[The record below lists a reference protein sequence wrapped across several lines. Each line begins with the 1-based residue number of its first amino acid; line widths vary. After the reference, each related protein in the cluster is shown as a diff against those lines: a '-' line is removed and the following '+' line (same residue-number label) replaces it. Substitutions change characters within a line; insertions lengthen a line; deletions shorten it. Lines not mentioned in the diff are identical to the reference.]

1 MISRRSFIAGMLAA
15 LSTPL
20 AAQDKKPAARV
31 LRLGVLDPL
40 PLSAN
45 EANMEQLRKG
55 LREAGYTEGQNIS
68 IEYRASEGRAGRYR
82 RFAAELAQMP
92 VDVLI
97 ARGTP
102 AALNAKN
109 ATKDIPV
116 LAIGVNDP
124 VETGLV
130 ASLDRPGAN
139 ITGIGLLIKDLQARR
154 VDVLRA
160 LAPKT
165 RRIAGMMNLGN
176 PAIAHAWKLMEEAA
190 RGFKLEAVL
199 LDVRKPAFIAAAF
212 DDAKARKVDSIIVQL
227 GALDAAQR
235 QSVVDLAA
243 KHRLPTL
250 YSSRQYVDAGGLV
263 SYGTDTAQL
272 FYRAATLV
280 DKILKGAK
288 PAEMAME
295 RPPKF
300 ELVINRKT
308 LRSLELVIP
317 PDLLLRSNEIV

>member
-15 LSTPL
+15 LSPPL
-20 AAQDKKPAARV
+20 AGQEKKPAARV
-31 LRLGVLDPL
+31 FRLGVLDPL

-45 EANMEQLRKG
+45 AVNMEQLRKG
-55 LREAGYTEGQNIS
+55 LREAGYTEGQNIA
-68 IEYRASEGRAGRYR
+68 IEYRGSEGRAGRYR

-92 VDVLI
+92 VDLLI

-102 AALNAKN
+102 AALSASN

-130 ASLDRPGAN
+130 ASLERPGAN
-139 ITGIGLLIKDLQARR
+139 ITGIALLIKDLEAKR

-165 RRIAGMMNLGN
+165 RRIAGLMNHGN
-176 PAIAHAWKLMEEAA
+176 PAIAHAWKVMEEAA
-190 RGFKLEAVL
+190 RGFKLEPVL
-199 LDVRKPAFIAAAF
+199 LDVRRPAFIAAAF
-212 DDAKARKVDSIIVQL
+212 DDAKARKVDAIVVQL

-243 KHRLPTL
+243 KHRIPAL

-263 SYGTDTAQL
+263 SYGTDIAQL
-272 FYRAATLV
+272 FYRAGAMV

-288 PAEMAME
+288 PAETAME